1 MFFLSAIR
9 TVLDHFLAPQVSRL
23 RMSRSQR
30 LLYASV
36 VFANGRAW
44 RTGAAGVKRVRFL
57 PNRVG
62 ESASVRAS
70 CFRAFVCKRRIS
82 VHCSEGENKHGPR
95 LQVVRPL
102 HRRVTLKTCSFG
114 RRNRDKRWVYMRGL
128 L

>member
-1 MFFLSAIR
+1 MFFLSTIR

-36 VFANGRAW
+36 VFASSRAW
-44 RTGAAGVKRVRFL
+44 CTVAAGVKRVRFL

-62 ESASVRAS
+62 ESTSAPAS
-70 CFRAFVCKRRIS
+70 CFRAFVCKRK
-82 VHCSEGENKHGPR
+82 VYTAGKVKKKHGPR

-114 RRNRDKRWVYMRGL
+114 RRNRDKQWVYMRGL